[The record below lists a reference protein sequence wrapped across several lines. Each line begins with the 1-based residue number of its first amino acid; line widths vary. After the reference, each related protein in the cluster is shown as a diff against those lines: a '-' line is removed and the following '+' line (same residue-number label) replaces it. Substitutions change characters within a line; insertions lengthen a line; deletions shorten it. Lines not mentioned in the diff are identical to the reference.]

1 MIPTPMPLTPG
12 TRLGVYEVLSVLGA
26 GGMGEV
32 YRARDSKLGREV
44 AIKVILDVFAA
55 DPDRVARF
63 EREAK
68 VLASLNHP
76 HIAALYGMEQSG
88 AQHFLVMEL
97 VEGQTLAERL
107 LRGPLPVEETLAIA
121 LQIAD
126 ALEGAHEK
134 GIVHRDLK
142 PANVK
147 VTPDDRV
154 KVLDFGLAKA
164 MEGESAPSRVAN
176 SPTLSMM
183 ASQAGVILGTA
194 AYMSPEQAKGF
205 PADHRSDVF
214 SFGAVVFEM
223 LTGRQPF
230 QGDTA
235 PEVLASVL
243 VREPEIARLPA
254 DVNPRLSEL
263 VRRCLE
269 KQPKR
274 RWQAIGDVRAEL
286 EAIAAAPRTSAV
298 SPAPAPPRP
307 LWRRGMPPVISAV
320 VVGSLA
326 ALAGWTLKPSPPA
339 TVAKFSVRLPADQ
352 RFSVIGRRSVAIS
365 PDGSLVAYVADRRIY
380 LRPIREMQGSPLS
393 GAESAEGVSSPV
405 FSPDSRS
412 LAFFSI
418 SDGTLKRVPVS
429 GGAPVTLCSAINPFG
444 VTWGPD
450 GILFAQASAEVRT
463 VMRVPASG
471 GTPQVLIT
479 LQPNEIADGP
489 RMLPDR
495 DHVLFTLGTNRLV
508 GAERWNKAQVVAQ
521 SLKSGARKLVID
533 GGSDARYLPTGH
545 IAYAIGGSIYAVA
558 FDLSSLTVTGEPF
571 PILEGVRRALA
582 GVTGMADYGVSDAGT
597 LAYLPGPALAG
608 GGVALSLLDRQGVET
623 PLKLSPGPY
632 AAPRAA
638 PDGTRV
644 AMESNDGR
652 EAFIGVYELAA
663 NTALRRIT
671 FGGNNQ
677 SPVWSPDGKRLAFQS
692 GREGDLAIFSV
703 AADGTG
709 AAERLTKPGAGES
722 HVPQTWYGD
731 VLLFDVVKGNDVSLW
746 QLSLKDKTIAPFG
759 GVHSSNET
767 GAIFRSDGRWVAYS
781 ATEAG
786 GITST
791 YVEPVPPTGAKNVLV
806 RPQRGSPHHVIWSPD
821 GAAIYYVPAPGV
833 FERVAVSTQPTF
845 GFGNP
850 EYVQRSFQAGPP
862 GSRRM
867 YDMMPDGRILG
878 IVTPGQA
885 GGENPAAEI
894 FVVLNWFEE
903 LKARVPR

>member
-1 MIPTPMPLTPG
+1 MPTLTTG
-12 TRLGVYEVLSVLGA
+12 ARLGGYEIISVLGA

-32 YRARDSKLGREV
+32 YRARDTKLGREV

-55 DPDRVARF
+55 DPDRIARF

-88 AQHFLVMEL
+88 GQHYLVMEL
-97 VEGQTLAERL
+97 VEGQTLADRL
-107 LRGPLPVEETLAIA
+107 LRGPMPVEETLAIA
-121 LQIAD
+121 MQIAD

-164 MEGESAPSRVAN
+164 MENDRTAGSVAN

-194 AYMSPEQAKGF
+194 AYMSPEQAKGL

-214 SFGAVVFEM
+214 SFGSVLFEM

-230 QGDTA
+230 QGETA
-235 PEVLASVL
+235 PEMLASVL
-243 VREPEIARLPA
+243 VREPEIGRLPA
-254 DVNPRLSEL
+254 DLNPRLSEL

-274 RWQAIGDVRAEL
+274 RWQAVGDVRAEL
-286 EAIAAAPRTSAV
+286 EAIAAAPRTSAIAA
-298 SPAPAPPRP
+298 APVLPPRS
-307 LWRRGMPPVISAV
+307 LWRRGLPAAIAAV

-326 ALAGWTLKPSPPA
+326 AAAAWTLKPSSPA
-339 TVAKFSVRLPADQ
+339 AVARFSITLPADQ
-352 RFSVIGRRSVAIS
+352 RYTVIGRRSVAIS
-365 PDGSLVAYVADRRIY
+365 PDGSLVAYVANRRIY
-380 LRPIREMQGSPLS
+380 LRPIGEMQGSPLS
-393 GAESAEGVSSPV
+393 GAASPEGVSSPV

-412 LAFFSI
+412 LAYFSI
-418 SDGTLKRVPVS
+418 GDSTLKRVPVS

-450 GILFAQASAEVRT
+450 GVLFGQASSDVRT
-463 VMRVPASG
+463 VMRVAAGG
-471 GTPQVLIT
+471 GTPQTLIT
-479 LQPNEIADGP
+479 VQPNELADGA
-489 RMLPDR
+489 RMLPGGDL
-495 DHVLFTLGTNRLV
+495 VLFTLAMNSRV
-508 GAERWNKAQVVAQ
+508 GAERWDKGQIVVQ
-521 SLKSGARKLVID
+521 SVKSGARKLVID

-545 IAYAIGGSIYAVA
+545 IAYAVGGSIYAVA
-558 FDLSSLTVTGEPF
+558 FDLRSLMVTGEPF

-582 GVTGMADYGVSDAGT
+582 GVTGMADFSVSDTGT
-597 LAYLPGPALAG
+597 LVYVPGPAMTG
-608 GGVALSLLDRQGVET
+608 GGVALSLLDRQGVGT
-623 PLKLSPGPY
+623 PLKLPPGPY
-632 AAPRAA
+632 ASPRAA

-644 AMESNDGR
+644 AMESTDGR
-652 EAFIGVYELAA
+652 ETFIGVYELAGT
-663 NTALRRIT
+663 TALRRIT
-671 FGGNNQ
+671 FGGNSL

-692 GREGDLAIFSV
+692 GREGDLAVFSQ

-709 AAERLTKPGAGES
+709 APERLTKPGAGES
-722 HVPQTWYGD
+722 HVPHSWYGD
-731 VLLFDVVKGNDVSLW
+731 VLLFDLVKGNDIWVW

-759 GVHSSNET
+759 GVRSSTDT
-767 GAIFRSDGRWVAYS
+767 GAVFRPDGRWVAYS

-786 GITST
+786 GVTSI
-791 YVEPVPPTGAKNVLV
+791 YVQPFPATGAKSVLV
-806 RPQRGSPHHVIWSPD
+806 RAQRGSPHHPIWSPD
-821 GAAIYYVPAPGV
+821 GSVLSYVPAPGM
-833 FERVAVSTQPTF
+833 FERVSVSTQPTF

-850 EYVQRSFQAGPP
+850 EGVTRSFQGGPP
-862 GSRRM
+862 GTRRT
-867 YDMMPDGRILG
+867 YDMMPDGRVLG
-878 IVTPGQA
+878 AVTPGQ
-885 GGENPAAEI
+885 GSGENPAAEI
-894 FVVLNWFEE
+894 FVVLNWLEE
-903 LKARVPR
+903 LKQRVPVK

>member
-1 MIPTPMPLTPG
+1 LALGPG
-12 TRLGVYEVLSVLGA
+12 ARLGVYEIVSVLGA

-32 YRARDSKLGREV
+32 YRARDTKLGREV

-55 DPDRVARF
+55 DPDRIARF

-76 HIAALYGMEQSG
+76 HIAALYGMEESSG
-88 AQHFLVMEL
+88 QHFLVMEL

-107 LRGPLPVEETLAIA
+107 LGGPMSVEETLPIA

-164 MEGESAPSRVAN
+164 IENEKAAGSVAN

-194 AYMSPEQAKGF
+194 AYMSPEQAKGL

-214 SFGAVVFEM
+214 SFGAVLFEM

-243 VREPEIARLPA
+243 VREPDISRLPS
-254 DVNPRLSEL
+254 DLNPRVTEL

-274 RWQAIGDVRAEL
+274 RWQAVGDVRAEL

-298 SPAPAPPRP
+298 AAAPVLPPRSF
-307 LWRRGMPPVISAV
+307 WRRAMPAVIAAA

-326 ALAGWTLKPSPPA
+326 AAAAWTLKPSTPPA
-339 TVAKFSVRLPADQ
+339 VARFSIRLPADQ
-352 RFSVIGRRSVAIS
+352 RFTVIGRRSVAIS
-365 PDGSLVAYVADRRIY
+365 PDGLLVAYVADRRIY
-380 LRPIREMQGSPLS
+380 LRPIRDMQGSPLP

-418 SDGTLKRVPVS
+418 GDSTLKRVPVS
-429 GGAPVTLCSAINPFG
+429 GGAPVTLCFAINPYG
-444 VTWGPD
+444 VTWSPD
-450 GILFAQASAEVRT
+450 GILFGQGTGDLRT

-471 GTPQVLIT
+471 GTAQVLIT
-479 LQPNEIADGP
+479 LQPNELPDGP
-489 RMLPDR
+489 RMLPGGDS
-495 DHVLFTLGTNRLV
+495 VLFTLATTSRATV
-508 GAERWNKAQVVAQ
+508 ERWDKAQVVVQ
-521 SLKSGARKLVID
+521 SVKSGARKLLVN

-558 FDLSSLTVTGEPF
+558 FDLRTLTVTGEPF

-582 GVTGMADYGVSDAGT
+582 GVTGMADFSVSDTGT
-597 LAYLPGPALAG
+597 LAYVPGPAMTG
-608 GGVALSLLDRQGVET
+608 GGVAFTRVDWQGVGT

-632 AAPRAA
+632 ASPRAA

-644 AMESNDGR
+644 AMESTDGR
-652 EAFIGVYELAA
+652 ETFIGVYELAGT
-663 NTALRRIT
+663 TALRRVT
-671 FGGNNQ
+671 FGGNSQ
-677 SPVWSPDGKRLAFQS
+677 FPVWSPDGKRVAFQS
-692 GREGDLAIFSV
+692 GRDGDLAVFSQ

-709 AAERLTKPGAGES
+709 APERLTKPGAGES
-722 HVPQTWYGD
+722 HVPHSWQGD
-731 VLLFDVVKGNDVSLW
+731 VLLFDVVKGNDVRLW
-746 QLSLKDKTIAPFG
+746 QLSLKDKTLAPYG
-759 GVHSSNET
+759 DVRSSSET
-767 GAIFRSDGRWVAYS
+767 GAVFRPDGRWVAYS

-786 GITST
+786 GVTSI
-791 YVEPVPPTGAKNVLV
+791 YVQPFPATGAKHVLV
-806 RPQRGSPHHVIWSPD
+806 RSQRASPHHPIWSPD
-821 GAAIYYVPAPGV
+821 GSALAYVPGPGM
-833 FERVAVSTQPTF
+833 FERVSVSTQPTF

-850 EYVQRSFQAGPP
+850 ESVPRSFQGGPP
-862 GSRRM
+862 GTRRM

-878 IVTPGQA
+878 AVTPGQM
-885 GGENPAAEI
+885 GGENTMAEI
-894 FVVLNWFEE
+894 LVVLNWFEE
-903 LKARVPR
+903 LKARLPR

>member
-1 MIPTPMPLTPG
+1 MALDPG
-12 TRLGVYEVLSVLGA
+12 TRLGVYEIVSVLGA

-32 YRARDSKLGREV
+32 YRARDTKLGREV

-55 DPDRVARF
+55 DPDRIARF

-76 HIAALYGMEQSG
+76 HIAALYGMEQSSG
-88 AQHFLVMEL
+88 QHFLVMEL

-107 LRGPLPVEETLAIA
+107 LRGPMPVEETLPIA

-164 MEGESAPSRVAN
+164 IENERAAGSVAN

-194 AYMSPEQAKGF
+194 AYMSPEQAKGL

-214 SFGAVVFEM
+214 SFGAVLFEM

-243 VREPEIARLPA
+243 VREPEISRLPS
-254 DVNPRLSEL
+254 DLNPRVTEL

-274 RWQAIGDVRAEL
+274 RWQAVGDVRAEL

-298 SPAPAPPRP
+298 SAAPGLPPRSI
-307 LWRRGMPPVISAV
+307 WRRAMPAMIAAV

-326 ALAGWTLKPSPPA
+326 AAAAWTLKPSTPPA
-339 TVAKFSVRLPADQ
+339 VARFSIRLPADQ
-352 RFSVIGRRSVAIS
+352 RFTVIGRRSVAIS
-365 PDGSLVAYVADRRIY
+365 PDGLLVAYVADRRMY
-380 LRPIREMQGSPLS
+380 LRPIRDMQGSPLA
-393 GAESAEGVSSPV
+393 GAGSSEGVSSPA

-418 SDGTLKRVPVS
+418 GDSTLKRVPVG
-429 GGAPVTLCSAINPFG
+429 GGAPVTLCFAVNPFG
-444 VTWGPD
+444 VTWDRD
-450 GILFAQASAEVRT
+450 GILFGQVTGAGRT

-479 LQPNEIADGP
+479 LQPNELPYGP
-489 RMLPDR
+489 EMLPDG
-495 DHVLFTLGTNRLV
+495 DHVLFTLATTSRV
-508 GAERWNKAQVVAQ
+508 GAERWNQGQVVVQ
-521 SLKSGARKLVID
+521 SLKSGTRKLVID

-545 IAYAIGGSIYAVA
+545 IAYAVGGSIYAVA
-558 FDLSSLTVTGEPF
+558 FDLGSLTVTGEPF
-571 PILEGVRRALA
+571 PILEGVRRALG
-582 GVTGMADYGVSDAGT
+582 GVTGMADFSLSDTGT
-597 LAYLPGPALAG
+597 LVYVPGPATAA

-623 PLKLSPGPY
+623 SLKLAPGAY
-632 AAPRAA
+632 GSPRAS
-638 PDGTRV
+638 PNGTRI
-644 AMESNDGR
+644 AMESSDGR
-652 EAFIGVYELAA
+652 ETFIGVYELAGT
-663 NTALRRIT
+663 TALRRIT
-671 FGGNNQ
+671 FGGNAHF
-677 SPVWSPDGKRLAFQS
+677 PVWSPDGKRVAFQS
-692 GREGDLAIFSV
+692 GRDGDLAIFSQ

-709 AAERLTKPGAGES
+709 APERLTKPGAGES
-722 HVPQTWYGD
+722 HVPQTWHGD
-731 VLLFDVVKGNDVSLW
+731 VLLFDLAQGNDVSLW
-746 QLSLKDKTIAPFG
+746 QLSLEKKTIAPFG

-767 GAIFRSDGRWVAYS
+767 GAIFRPDGRWVAYS

-786 GITST
+786 AVTSI
-791 YVEPVPPTGAKNVLV
+791 YVQPMPPTGAKHVLV
-806 RPQRGSPHHVIWSPD
+806 RPQRASPHHPIWSPD
-821 GAAIYYVPAPGV
+821 GAALYYVPAPGV
-833 FERVAVSTQPTF
+833 FERVTVSTHPTF

-850 EYVQRSFQAGPP
+850 ESVHRSFQGGPP
-862 GSRRM
+862 GSRRH

-878 IVTPGQA
+878 LVTPGQTGA
-885 GGENPAAEI
+885 ENPVVEI

-903 LKARVPR
+903 LKARAPR